1 MDLRTLVLR
10 VVIQEATDITRPRFA
25 CKEISGSYNS
35 IQFKI
40 NSVTGDSICSCM
52 PQDVFHMTN
61 TYASNTMMEIGM
73 DLDQNPAQKKVARML
88 VLADL

>member
-1 MDLRTLVLR
+1 M
-10 VVIQEATDITRPRFA
+10 
-25 CKEISGSYNS
+25 S
-35 IQFKI
+35 IQYKI
-40 NSVTGDSICSCM
+40 NSVTGDSICNCM
-52 PQDVFHMTN
+52 PQDIFHTTN